1 MNRPDKKMYK
11 GQIVGYAQ
19 HLEKYIDYF
28 ENKKNEIHLLIKEVK
43 SDKPLSGYGE
53 GYLDAIKDVE
63 GIFNDD

>member
-19 HLEKYIDYF
+19 HLEKYIDY
-28 ENKKNEIHLLIKEVK
+28 KKNQIELLVKEVK
-43 SDKPLSGYGE
+43 TDKPLSGYGE